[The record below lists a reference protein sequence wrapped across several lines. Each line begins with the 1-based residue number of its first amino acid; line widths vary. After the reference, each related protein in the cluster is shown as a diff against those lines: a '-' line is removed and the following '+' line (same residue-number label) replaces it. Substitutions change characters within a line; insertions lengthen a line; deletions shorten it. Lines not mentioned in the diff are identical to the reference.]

1 MKKVINSKE
10 LREKL
15 KIAINLL
22 CDNVKITLGPVGDN
36 VIIDH
41 SLLKPFIT
49 NDGVTIAEN
58 IESDDVV
65 INTILELAKE
75 ASIKTNE
82 LVGDGTTTTLVLLQS
97 IFNNGMEF
105 IEKEL
110 IKPINLKKELYESL
124 IKIEK
129 EIKREKIKIN
139 KNNIKNLISLAAND
153 RAIGN
158 IICDAY
164 LKVKDSKSIKIIEH
178 SDNLIKVEYLK
189 GYTFETNLASN
200 YYFIDNKNIL
210 IENAKILLFNGYIDS
225 IENIA
230 CLINELNNDLIII
243 AKEYN
248 EYFINDIINLNTQ
261 HNKKI
266 YLLKSIYYGN
276 YEQIF
281 FEDIKDI
288 SNAKII
294 NNFDNINL
302 DILGQIKSGSM
313 NEDITT
319 FDFEINDRIKNKIN
333 YLEKNRN
340 DFNNK
345 RLAMLK
351 KRIINI
357 YVGAKTDTERK
368 ELKMRFDD
376 ALCALNSISNGLLPG
391 SGLILL
397 KIANNIKEENISNKI
412 FKEALKEPFNI
423 ILKNAGLNNKKIEE
437 KIINNNYQ
445 IVYNINKE
453 VFENID
459 KTEVIDSV
467 NVVINSLS
475 NAVSIASM
483 LLTTNCLII
492 NENIN
497 NNQNEHI
504 YNNL

>member
-1 MKKVINSKE
+1 
-10 LREKL
+10 
-15 KIAINLL
+15 
-22 CDNVKITLGPVGDN
+22 
-36 VIIDH
+36 
-41 SLLKPFIT
+41 
-49 NDGVTIAEN
+49 
-58 IESDDVV
+58 
-65 INTILELAKE
+65 
-75 ASIKTNE
+75 
-82 LVGDGTTTTLVLLQS
+82 
-97 IFNNGMEF
+97 
-105 IEKEL
+105 
-110 IKPINLKKELYESL
+110 
-124 IKIEK
+124 
-129 EIKREKIKIN
+129 
-139 KNNIKNLISLAAND
+139 
-153 RAIGN
+153 
-158 IICDAY
+158 
-164 LKVKDSKSIKIIEH
+164 
-178 SDNLIKVEYLK
+178 
-189 GYTFETNLASN
+189 
-200 YYFIDNKNIL
+200 
-210 IENAKILLFNGYIDS
+210 
-225 IENIA
+225 
-230 CLINELNNDLIII
+230 
-243 AKEYN
+243 
-248 EYFINDIINLNTQ
+248 
-261 HNKKI
+261 
-266 YLLKSIYYGN
+266 
-276 YEQIF
+276 
-281 FEDIKDI
+281 
-288 SNAKII
+288 
-294 NNFDNINL
+294 
-302 DILGQIKSGSM
+302 
-313 NEDITT
+313 
-319 FDFEINDRIKNKIN
+319 
-333 YLEKNRN
+333 
-340 DFNNK
+340 
-345 RLAMLK
+345 MLK